1 MKGIFFSYF
10 LISTIILLFFSPSS
24 STAQTNVVKIRKEKK
39 ARSIYQNLPYKNQI
53 IPSFADTVEEL
64 LPTVVNISTS
74 QDQYNSPNSFNDDKL
89 QIVEDLKKGG
99 DSLSNREVESR
110 KKITSIGSGFI
121 ISSDG
126 YIVTNGHV
134 IEDSNDINVNLY
146 DGSKYKAKMIG
157 IDKKTDLALLKIN
170 PTKELKYAT
179 FGNSNLA
186 RIGDWAIVI
195 GNPYGLGGSVSIG
208 IISARGRD
216 IKNGQSDEY
225 IQTDAAIN
233 KGNSGG
239 PLFNSNGEVIG
250 ISSAIYSP
258 SGGSVGIG
266 FATPSSNAVQII
278 QQLRDQGEVSRG
290 WIGVSVQ
297 DLTPELSESLRLE
310 KIRGAFVSDVVVNGP
325 ADRAGIL
332 PTDVIVRFDEQDV
345 DDMKS
350 LPKIVSRTP
359 IGKNVRVVVWRSD
372 KFKSLTI
379 AIEKANEDEV
389 KTDSKRYDPKL
400 SEKKPALKALQIL
413 GMNLSENK
421 SAIIDG
427 GLVINDINNK
437 SEAYDKGVMIGDIIL
452 SINQS
457 SINSVDYFQE
467 LVKDSYRK
475 NKKVFLFLKR
485 NDNNFAVVLS
495 VK

>member
-1 MKGIFFSYF
+1 MKKIFFSYF
-10 LISTIILLFFSPSS
+10 SILTIFLSINSPSAS
-24 STAQTNVVKIRKEKK
+24 LAQVKKVNILRKDK
-39 ARSIYQNLPYKNQI
+39 ANQIPYKNQL
-53 IPSFADTVEEL
+53 IPSFADTIDEL

-74 QDQYNSPNSFNDDKL
+74 QDLYNNRNSLDEDRL
-89 QIVEDLKKGG
+89 QIVEDLKKNN
-99 DSLSNREVESR
+99 DSFANRDFDSR
-110 KKITSIGSGFI
+110 RKITSIGSGFI

-134 IEDSNDINVNLY
+134 IEDSNDINVNLN

-170 PTKELKYAT
+170 ANRELKYAK
-179 FGNSNLA
+179 FGDSNQA

-266 FATPSSNAVQII
+266 FATPSSNAIQII
-278 QQLRDQGEVSRG
+278 SQLRDQGEVSRG

-297 DLTPELSESLRLE
+297 DLTPELADSLRLE
-310 KIRGAFVSDVVVNGP
+310 KVRGAFVSDVVVNGP
-325 ADRAGIL
+325 ADKAGIL
-332 PTDVIVRFDEQDV
+332 PTDVIIRFDEQDI

-359 IGKNVRVVVWRSD
+359 IGKNVKVLVWRHGKVKNLNLMIERAQEDEPRFDS
-372 KFKSLTI
+372 KKLEPKI
-379 AIEKANEDEV
+379 IEK
-389 KTDSKRYDPKL
+389 KL
-400 SEKKPALKALQIL
+400 SLKTLQIL
-413 GMNLSENK
+413 GLSLSEVANNK
-421 SAIIDG
+421 NNDPAI
-427 GLVINDINNK
+427 VINDVTNK
-437 SEAYDKGVMIGDIIL
+437 SEAYDKGIMIGDIVL
-452 SINQS
+452 SVNQNNV
-457 SINSVDYFQE
+457 NSVDYFRE
-467 LVKDSYRK
+467 LVKDSYQK

-485 NDNNFAVVLS
+485 GENNFAVALN

>member
-1 MKGIFFSYF
+1 MKKIFFSYF
-10 LISTIILLFFSPSS
+10 SILTIFLSINFPSAS
-24 STAQTNVVKIRKEKK
+24 IAQVKKVNNFKK
-39 ARSIYQNLPYKNQI
+39 DKAYQVPSKNQL
-53 IPSFADTVEEL
+53 IPSFADTVDEL

-74 QDQYNSPNSFNDDKL
+74 QDLYNNRNSLDEDRL
-89 QIVEDLKKGG
+89 QIVEDLKKNN
-99 DSLSNREVESR
+99 DSITSRDFESR
-110 KKITSIGSGFI
+110 RKITSIGSGFI

-170 PTKELKYAT
+170 VNRELKYAK
-179 FGNSNLA
+179 FGDSNQA

-239 PLFNSNGEVIG
+239 PLFNSSGEVIG
-250 ISSAIYSP
+250 ISSVIYSP

-266 FATPSSNAVQII
+266 FATPSSNAIQII
-278 QQLRDQGEVSRG
+278 SQLRDQGEVSRG

-297 DLTPELSESLRLE
+297 DLTTDLADSLRLE
-310 KIRGAFVSDVVVNGP
+310 KVRGAFVSDVVVNGP
-325 ADRAGIL
+325 ADKAGIL
-332 PTDVIVRFDEQDV
+332 PTDVIIRFDEQDI

-359 IGKNVRVVVWRSD
+359 IGKNVKVLVWRHG
-372 KFKSLTI
+372 KAKNLNLM
-379 AIEKANEDEV
+379 IEKAQDDEA
-389 KTDSKRYDPKL
+389 KIEAKKLEPKL
-400 SEKKPALKALQIL
+400 IEKKLSLKTLQIL
-413 GMNLSENK
+413 GLSLSEVPNNK
-421 SAIIDG
+421 NNDPAI
-427 GLVINDINNK
+427 VINDVTPK
-437 SEAYDKGVMIGDIIL
+437 SEAYDKGIMIGDTVL
-452 SINQS
+452 SVNQNNV
-457 SINSVDYFQE
+457 NSVDYFRE
-467 LVKDSYRK
+467 LVKDSYQK

-485 NDNNFAVVLS
+485 GENNFAVALN

>member
-1 MKGIFFSYF
+1 MKKIFFSYF
-10 LISTIILLFFSPSS
+10 SILTIFLSINFPSAS
-24 STAQTNVVKIRKEKK
+24 FAQVKKVTNYKK
-39 ARSIYQNLPYKNQI
+39 DKANQIPYKNQL
-53 IPSFADTVEEL
+53 IPSFADTIDEL

-74 QDQYNSPNSFNDDKL
+74 QDLYNNRNSLDEDKL
-89 QIVEDLKKGG
+89 QIVEDLKKNN
-99 DSLSNREVESR
+99 DSFANRDFDSR
-110 KKITSIGSGFI
+110 RKITSIGSGFI

-134 IEDSNDINVNLY
+134 IEDSNDINVNLN

-170 PTKELKYAT
+170 ANRELRYAK
-179 FGNSNLA
+179 FGDSNQA

-266 FATPSSNAVQII
+266 FATPSSNAIQII
-278 QQLRDQGEVSRG
+278 SQLRDQGEVSRG

-297 DLTPELSESLRLE
+297 DLTPELADSLRLE
-310 KIRGAFVSDVVVNGP
+310 RVRGAFVSDVVVNGP
-325 ADRAGIL
+325 ADKAGIL
-332 PTDVIVRFDEQDV
+332 PTDVIIRFDEQDI

-359 IGKNVRVVVWRSD
+359 IGKNVKVLVWRHGKAKNLNLMIERAQEDEPRFDS
-372 KFKSLTI
+372 KKLEPKI
-379 AIEKANEDEV
+379 IEK
-389 KTDSKRYDPKL
+389 KL
-400 SEKKPALKALQIL
+400 SLKTLQIL
-413 GMNLSENK
+413 GLSLSEVPNNK
-421 SAIIDG
+421 NNDPAI
-427 GLVINDINNK
+427 VINDVTNK
-437 SEAYDKGVMIGDIIL
+437 SEAYDKGIMIGDIVL
-452 SINQS
+452 SVNQNNV
-457 SINSVDYFQE
+457 NSVDYFRE
-467 LVKDSYRK
+467 LVKDSYQK

-485 NDNNFAVVLS
+485 GENNFAVALN

>member
-1 MKGIFFSYF
+1 MKKIFFSYF
-10 LISTIILLFFSPSS
+10 SILTIFLSINFPSAS
-24 STAQTNVVKIRKEKK
+24 LAQVKKVNNFKK
-39 ARSIYQNLPYKNQI
+39 DKAYQVPYKNQL
-53 IPSFADTVEEL
+53 IPSFADTVDEL

-74 QDQYNSPNSFNDDKL
+74 QDLYNNRNSLDEDRL
-89 QIVEDLKKGG
+89 QIVEDLKKNN
-99 DSLSNREVESR
+99 DSITSRDFESR
-110 KKITSIGSGFI
+110 RKITSIGSGFI

-170 PTKELKYAT
+170 VNRELKYAK
-179 FGNSNLA
+179 FGDSNQA

-239 PLFNSNGEVIG
+239 PLFNSSGEVIG
-250 ISSAIYSP
+250 ISSVIYSP

-266 FATPSSNAVQII
+266 FATPSSNAIQII
-278 QQLRDQGEVSRG
+278 SQLRDQGEVSRG

-297 DLTPELSESLRLE
+297 DLTTDLADSLRLE
-310 KIRGAFVSDVVVNGP
+310 KVRGAFVSDVVVNGP
-325 ADRAGIL
+325 ADKAGIL
-332 PTDVIVRFDEQDV
+332 PTDVIIRFDEQDI

-359 IGKNVRVVVWRSD
+359 IGKNVKVLVWRHG
-372 KFKSLTI
+372 KAKNLNLM
-379 AIEKANEDEV
+379 IEKAQDDEA
-389 KTDSKRYDPKL
+389 KIEAKKLEPKL
-400 SEKKPALKALQIL
+400 IEKKLSLKTLQIL
-413 GMNLSENK
+413 GLSLSEVPNNK
-421 SAIIDG
+421 NNDPAI
-427 GLVINDINNK
+427 VINDVTPK
-437 SEAYDKGVMIGDIIL
+437 SEAYDKGIMIGDTVL
-452 SINQS
+452 SVNQNNV
-457 SINSVDYFQE
+457 NSVDYFRE
-467 LVKDSYRK
+467 LVKDSYQK

-485 NDNNFAVVLS
+485 GENNFAVALN

>member
-1 MKGIFFSYF
+1 MKKIFLSYF
-10 LISTIILLFFSPSS
+10 SILTIFLSTNFPSAS
-24 STAQTNVVKIRKEKK
+24 LAQVKKINNKQ
-39 ARSIYQNLPYKNQI
+39 YQIPYKNQL
-53 IPSFADTVEEL
+53 IPSFADTIEEL

-74 QDQYNSPNSFNDDKL
+74 QDLYNNRNTLDEDRI
-89 QIVEDLKKGG
+89 QIVEELKRNNE
-99 DSLSNREVESR
+99 SLSNRDFESR
-110 KKITSIGSGFI
+110 RKITSIGSGFI

-157 IDKKTDLALLKIN
+157 VDKKTDLALLKIN
-170 PTKELKYAT
+170 ANRELKFAK
-179 FGNSNLA
+179 FGNSNQA

-250 ISSAIYSP
+250 IGSAIYSP

-266 FATPSSNAVQII
+266 FATPSSNAIQII
-278 QQLRDQGEVSRG
+278 SQLRDQGEVSRG

-297 DLTPELSESLRLE
+297 DLTSELADSMRLD
-310 KIRGAFVSDVVVNGP
+310 KVRGAFVSDVVVNGP
-325 ADRAGIL
+325 ADKAGIL
-332 PTDVIVRFDEQDV
+332 PTDVIIRFDEQDI

-359 IGKNVRVVVWRSD
+359 IGKIVRVAVWRHGKTKNLNLMIERAQDDESRIESRKVDSKFLD
-372 KFKSLTI
+372 KKIPQKSLVTLGLTLNEITNNKNNDSTI
-379 AIEKANEDEV
+379 
-389 KTDSKRYDPKL
+389 
-400 SEKKPALKALQIL
+400 
-413 GMNLSENK
+413 
-421 SAIIDG
+421 
-427 GLVINDINNK
+427 VINDVNIK
-437 SEAYDKGVMIGDIIL
+437 SEAYDKGIMAGDIVL
-452 SINQS
+452 SVNQN
-457 SINSVDYFQE
+457 IVNSVDYFRE
-467 LVKDSYRK
+467 LVKDSYQK

-485 NDNNFAVVLS
+485 GDNNFAVALN

>member
-1 MKGIFFSYF
+1 MAIFFLVNY
-10 LISTIILLFFSPSS
+10 PSS
-24 STAQTNVVKIRKEKK
+24 SVAQTKKNNSFKEKK
-39 ARSIYQNLPYKNQI
+39 DKLNSYQIRKNNLV
-53 IPSFADTVEEL
+53 PSFADTIENL

-74 QDQYNSPNSFNDDKL
+74 QDLFNNRNSLDEDKL
-89 QIVEDLKKGG
+89 QIIEDLKKNNETQ
-99 DSLSNREVESR
+99 LNRDFESR

-134 IEDSNDINVNLY
+134 IEDSSDINVNLY
-146 DGSKYKAKMIG
+146 DGSKYKAKLIG
-157 IDKKTDLALLKIN
+157 VDKKTDLALLKITAN
-170 PTKELKYAT
+170 KEFKYAQ
-179 FGNSNLA
+179 FGDSDSA

-250 ISSAIYSP
+250 INSAIYSP

-266 FATPSSNAVQII
+266 FATPSSNAIQII
-278 QQLRDQGEVSRG
+278 SQLRNQGEVSRG
-290 WIGVSVQ
+290 WIGISVQ
-297 DLTPELSESLRLE
+297 DLTSELADSLRLE
-310 KIRGAFVSDVVVNGP
+310 KVRGAFVSDVVINGP

-332 PTDVIVRFDEQDV
+332 PTDVIIRFDEQDV

-350 LPKIVSRTP
+350 LPKIVSNAL
-359 IGKNVRVVVWRSD
+359 IGKNAKVTIWRHG
-372 KFKSLTI
+372 KIKNLTI
-379 AIEKANEDEV
+379 AIEKARDDDLKAE
-389 KTDSKRYDPKL
+389 SKKNDPKIID
-400 SEKKPALKALQIL
+400 KKIAPKTAQIL
-413 GMNLSENK
+413 GLTLSETKTAN
-421 SAIIDG
+421 SDG
-427 GLVINDINNK
+427 GLVITEINNK
-437 SEAYDKGVMIGDIIL
+437 SEAYDKGIMIGDIIL
-452 SINQS
+452 SANQNNVN
-457 SINSVDYFQE
+457 SIDYLRE
-467 LVKDSYRK
+467 LIKDSYQK
-475 NKKVFLFLKR
+475 NKKIFLFLKR
-485 NDNNFAVVLS
+485 NDNSFAVALN

>member
-1 MKGIFFSYF
+1 MKKIFFSYF
-10 LISTIILLFFSPSS
+10 LILAVFLAIVYPSLS
-24 STAQTNVVKIRKEKK
+24 FAQTKKFNNYKEKN
-39 ARSIYQNLPYKNQI
+39 YQNIPNKIQL
-53 IPSFADTVEEL
+53 IPSFADTIDEL
-64 LPTVVNISTS
+64 LPTVVNIATS
-74 QDQYNSPNSFNDDKL
+74 QDLYNNRNTIDEDKL
-89 QIVEDLKKGG
+89 QIIEDLKKNNE
-99 DSLSNREVESR
+99 SLANRDFESR
-110 KKITSIGSGFI
+110 RKVTSIGSGFI

-157 IDKKTDLALLKIN
+157 VDKKTDLALLKIN
-170 PTKELKYAT
+170 VNRELKFAK
-179 FGNSNLA
+179 FGDSNKA

-225 IQTDAAIN
+225 LQTDAAIN

-266 FATPSSNAVQII
+266 FATPSSNAIQII
-278 QQLRDQGEVSRG
+278 SQLRDQGEVSRG

-297 DLTPELSESLRLE
+297 DLTPELADSLRLE
-310 KIRGAFVSDVVVNGP
+310 KVRGAFVSDVVVNGP
-325 ADRAGIL
+325 ADKAGIL
-332 PTDVIVRFDEQDV
+332 PTDVIIRFDEQDIE
-345 DDMKS
+345 DMKS
-350 LPKIVSRTP
+350 LPKIVSRTNA
-359 IGKNVRVVVWRSD
+359 GKNVKILVWRHG
-372 KFKSLTI
+372 KVKALNLQ
-379 AIEKANEDEV
+379 IEKARDDEA
-389 KTDSKRYDPKL
+389 KADYKKYDPKF
-400 SEKKPALKALQIL
+400 SEKKSTQKTLQIL
-413 GMNLSENK
+413 GLTLNEGKNPN
-421 SAIIDG
+421 IDL
-427 GLVINDINNK
+427 GLTIAEVANK
-437 SEAYDKGVMIGDIIL
+437 SEAYDKGIMVGDIVL
-452 SINQS
+452 SANQNNV
-457 SINSVDYFQE
+457 NSVDYFRE
-467 LVKDSYRK
+467 LVKDSYQK

-485 NDNNFAVVLS
+485 GENNFAVALS

>member
-1 MKGIFFSYF
+1 MKKIFFSYLSILTIF
-10 LISTIILLFFSPSS
+10 LSTIFPSAS
-24 STAQTNVVKIRKEKK
+24 SAQVKKINNFKK
-39 ARSIYQNLPYKNQI
+39 DKAYQIPYRNQI
-53 IPSFADTVEEL
+53 IPSFADTIEDL

-74 QDQYNSPNSFNDDKL
+74 QDLYNNRNSLDEDRL
-89 QIVEDLKKGG
+89 QIVEELKKNNE
-99 DSLSNREVESR
+99 SLANREFESR
-110 KKITSIGSGFI
+110 RKITSIGSGFI

-134 IEDSNDINVNLY
+134 IEDSNDINVNLN

-170 PTKELKYAT
+170 ANRELKYAK
-179 FGNSNLA
+179 FGDSNQA

-239 PLFNSNGEVIG
+239 PLFNSSGEVIG

-266 FATPSSNAVQII
+266 FATPSSNAIQII
-278 QQLRDQGEVSRG
+278 SQLRDQGEVSRG

-297 DLTPELSESLRLE
+297 DLTPELADSLRLE
-310 KIRGAFVSDVVVNGP
+310 RVRGAFVSDVVVNGP
-325 ADRAGIL
+325 ADKAGIL
-332 PTDVIVRFDEQDV
+332 PTDVIVRFDEQDI

-359 IGKNVRVVVWRSD
+359 IGKNIKVLVWRHG
-372 KFKSLTI
+372 KNKNLNLM
-379 AIEKANEDEV
+379 IERALEDEV
-389 KTDSKRYDPKL
+389 RIDARKIEPKIIEKKL
-400 SEKKPALKALQIL
+400 SLKTLQIL
-413 GMNLSENK
+413 GLSLSEVSNIK
-421 SAIIDG
+421 NNDPTI
-427 GLVINDINNK
+427 VINDVTSK
-437 SEAYDKGVMIGDIIL
+437 SEAYDKGIMVGDIVL
-452 SINQS
+452 SVNQNNV
-457 SINSVDYFQE
+457 NSVDYFRE
-467 LVKDSYRK
+467 LVKDSYQK

-485 NDNNFAVVLS
+485 GENNFAVALN

>member
-1 MKGIFFSYF
+1 MKKILFGYFSILTIFLS
-10 LISTIILLFFSPSS
+10 IISPSLS
-24 STAQTNVVKIRKEKK
+24 IAQVKKI
-39 ARSIYQNLPYKNQI
+39 NNYKNKIPLRNQI
-53 IPSFADTVEEL
+53 IPSFADTIEEL

-74 QDQYNSPNSFNDDKL
+74 QDLYNNNFIDEDRI
-89 QIVEDLKKGG
+89 QIIEDLKKNN
-99 DSLSNREVESR
+99 DSLSNRDFESR
-110 KKITSIGSGFI
+110 RKVTSIGSGFI

-134 IEDSNDINVNLY
+134 IEDSSDINVNLY
-146 DGSKYKAKMIG
+146 DGTKYKAKTIG
-157 IDKKTDLALLKIN
+157 IDKKTDIALLKIN
-170 PTKELKYAT
+170 TFKELKYAK
-179 FGNSNLA
+179 FGDSNKA

-266 FATPSSNAVQII
+266 FATPSSNAIQII
-278 QQLRDQGEVSRG
+278 SQLRDQGEVSRG

-297 DLTPELSESLRLE
+297 DLTPELSDSLRLN
-310 KIRGAFVSDVVVNGP
+310 KLRGAFVSDVVLNGP
-325 ADRAGIL
+325 ADKAGIL
-332 PTDVIVRFDEQDV
+332 PTDVIIRFDEQDI

-350 LPKIVSRTP
+350 LPKIITRTS
-359 IGKNVRVVVWRSD
+359 IGKNVKVVVWRHGKPRILNLLVEKAKDEEVKIDYKKNEPKIAD
-372 KFKSLTI
+372 KKSLP
-379 AIEKANEDEV
+379 E
-389 KTDSKRYDPKL
+389 S
-400 SEKKPALKALQIL
+400 LQIL
-413 GMNLSENK
+413 GISITESFNNK
-421 SAIIDG
+421 NNETT
-427 GLVINDINNK
+427 LVINDVINK
-437 SEAYDKGVMIGDIIL
+437 SEAYDKGVMIGDLVL
-452 SINQS
+452 SVNQ
-457 SINSVDYFQE
+457 NNVKSVDYFRD
-467 LVKDSYRK
+467 LVKDSYQK

-485 NDNNFAVVLS
+485 GENNFAVALNT
-495 VK
+495 K

>member
-10 LISTIILLFFSPSS
+10 LISTIFLSFFSPLSS
-24 STAQTNVVKIRKEKK
+24 SAQTNAVKIRKEKK
-39 ARSIYQNLPYKNQI
+39 ARSIYQNLPSKNQI

-74 QDQYNSPNSFNDDKL
+74 QDQYNSPSFNDDKL
-89 QIVEDLKKGG
+89 QIIEDLKKGG

-134 IEDSNDINVNLY
+134 IEDSSDINVNLY

-157 IDKKTDLALLKIN
+157 VDKKTDLALLKIN
-170 PTKELKYAT
+170 PSKELKYAK

-239 PLFNSNGEVIG
+239 PLFNSHGEVIG

-278 QQLRDQGEVSRG
+278 
-290 WIGVSVQ
+290 
-297 DLTPELSESLRLE
+297 SLHCHSYKYL
-310 KIRGAFVSDVVVNGP
+310 KDF
-325 ADRAGIL
+325 
-332 PTDVIVRFDEQDV
+332 Q
-345 DDMKS
+345 
-350 LPKIVSRTP
+350 
-359 IGKNVRVVVWRSD
+359 KN
-372 KFKSLTI
+372 
-379 AIEKANEDEV
+379 
-389 KTDSKRYDPKL
+389 
-400 SEKKPALKALQIL
+400 
-413 GMNLSENK
+413 
-421 SAIIDG
+421 
-427 GLVINDINNK
+427 
-437 SEAYDKGVMIGDIIL
+437 
-452 SINQS
+452 
-457 SINSVDYFQE
+457 
-467 LVKDSYRK
+467 
-475 NKKVFLFLKR
+475 
-485 NDNNFAVVLS
+485 
-495 VK
+495 